1 MIPCLF
7 TACYFSSILGNNQ
20 TLPNIP
26 KKTASYRFPTIQIK
40 THRDEPL
47 LAGDGQDRVVGGWPT
62 SSRINDDVDVLVH
75 DGRRRRL
82 REHYVQVLRLE
93 HGLSRIEREPSKLG
107 LDQVGPVLHDDPE
120 ELVAPRALPA
130 AKENKIK
137 LSRETAEK
145 EERLLWD
152 QM

>member
-1 MIPCLF
+1 MIK
-7 TACYFSSILGNNQ
+7 Q
-20 TLPNIP
+20 
-26 KKTASYRFPTIQIK
+26 

-47 LAGDGQDRVVGGWPT
+47 LAGDGQDRVVGGWPA
-62 SSRINDDVDVLVH
+62 SSRINDDMDVLVH

-130 AKENKIK
+130 AKKHNKIK